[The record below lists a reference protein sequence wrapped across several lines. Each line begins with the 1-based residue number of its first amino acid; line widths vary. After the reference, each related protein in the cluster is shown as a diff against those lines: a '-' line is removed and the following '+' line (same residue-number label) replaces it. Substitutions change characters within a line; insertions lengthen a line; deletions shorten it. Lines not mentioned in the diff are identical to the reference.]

1 MSTSLKMIFRPAR
14 LAAGLTSSCVIACVV
29 PAPAWAQS
37 AENRLSA
44 SATVEGGYESNA
56 IHASDQRF
64 PGEKDNYRLTPRV
77 DVSANQPLG
86 RIHVSA
92 SVSAG
97 YDFNSRFKFLN
108 SFRVGSNGSASVP
121 VGGTCHFDPSVNYFR
136 FQTDLSD
143 LQQNERNINQLFGF
157 GAEISCK
164 RAAGFSPYLQVRQ
177 DDGTNSRFEQK
188 VSNYRS
194 RSVTA
199 GIDYNRPTLGT
210 IRLYGSY
217 RKIDRPELKE
227 LFGIV
232 DGAQVESAGIML
244 IRNIAP
250 RLGGTLSANYTRVDP
265 VQNTTAGY
273 SGIGYSGE
281 LTYRPSPRVSITAHA
296 ERSVTSETSI
306 SATYSL
312 SDILRVSGEVR
323 VSTRS
328 IITGS
333 ASYIHRSF
341 RGENIVPGFIPRGAD
356 STEAFNIGYGYD
368 LGKRMRLSVAGFYR
382 KRDSDNSFY
391 DYDSAG
397 ATVGAT
403 IRF

>member
-1 MSTSLKMIFRPAR
+1 MSTSLKMTRRPVR
-14 LAAGLTSSCVIACVV
+14 LAAGLTSSCVLAFIL

-37 AENRLSA
+37 AEGRLQA
-44 SATVEGGYESNA
+44 SATIEGGYDSNS

-64 PGEKDNYRLTPRV
+64 PGEKDNFRLTPRV
-77 DVSANQPLG
+77 DASVSKPIG

-92 SVSAG
+92 NVSAG

-108 SFRVGSNGSASVP
+108 SFRTGSNANASIP
-121 VGGTCHFDPSVNYFR
+121 FGGTCHIDPSANYFR

-143 LQQNERNINQLFGF
+143 LQQNVRNINQQYGF
-157 GAEISCK
+157 GLELSC
-164 RAAGFSPYLQVRQ
+164 RRSAGFSPYIQVRQ

-188 VSNYRS
+188 ISNFRS

-210 IRLYGSY
+210 VRIFGSY
-217 RKIDRPELKE
+217 RKIDRPELE
-227 LFGIV
+227 QLFHII

-250 RLGGTLSANYTRVDP
+250 RLGGTISANYTRVDP
-265 VQNTTAGY
+265 VQKTTEGY
-273 SGIGYSGE
+273 SGFGYSAE
-281 LTYRPSPRVSITAHA
+281 LTYRPSPRVSMVLHG

-312 SDILRVSGEVR
+312 SDILRLSADVR
-323 VSTRS
+323 LSTRS
-328 IITGS
+328 VVTGG

-341 RGENIVPGFIPRGAD
+341 RGEGIVPGFIPRGAD
-356 STEAFNIGYGYD
+356 STKAFSLGYGYD
-368 LGKRMRLSVAGFYR
+368 LRKRVRLSINGFYR
-382 KRDSDNSFY
+382 DRSSDNSFY
-391 DYDSAG
+391 NYNSVG
-397 ATVGAT
+397 ATVGT
-403 IRF
+403 TVRF